1 MNEPLPVMVWIHG
14 GKFES
19 GAGGTDLYHGSVL
32 AAEGQVVVVTINYR
46 LGALGFLAT
55 AKLDGNM
62 GFQAQRLALQWVQKN
77 IAGFGGNPGRVTI
90 FGENAGGTSVAAHVA
105 SPASKGLF
113 HAAIVQSDPWPAR
126 LNTRARGQDTAY
138 RFAKALACDVNDVA
152 CMRSKSVDEV
162 YHAQNVANGQFF
174 PLHIFD
180 GFMHWTPTVGTPE
193 LPEQPM
199 QTIMHNRHNNV
210 PMMLGS
216 VQEEAVEFIMGG
228 KAINKVSYAGILLG
242 LYHTRAKD
250 VMELYPLPKD
260 SDDCRMIFA
269 SVITDHL
276 FACAHRRAARAVV
289 DTAGHAHLYRYNQTL
304 SFDGWGKMQ
313 YCNGHACHGV
323 ELPYL
328 FNTVEEDA
336 GAADARREEAG
347 AADRPVL
354 EQLCALGQPERRAQ
368 QCGTAMAR
376 VFGGRGA
383 GAGAAGAGCAAD
395 AAPGQETVRLLGH
408 DVLRRGGGA
417 AAVRAGVAAGAEHA
431 GGVIRV

>member
-90 FGENAGGTSVAAHVA
+90 FGENAGSTSVAAHVA

-126 LNTRARGQDTAY
+126 LKTRARGQDTAY

-289 DTAGHAHLYRYNQTL
+289 DTAGHAYLYRYNQTL

-328 FNTVEEDA
+328 FNTVEE
-336 GAADARREEAG
+336 
-347 AADRPVL
+347 VMQV
-354 EQLCALGQPERRAQ
+354 QLTPGEKKLALLTGQYWSNFAHSGNPNDGPSSVAQ
-368 QCGTAMAR
+368 QWPGYS
-376 VFGGRGA
+376 
-383 GAGAAGAGCAAD
+383 AD
-395 AAPGQETVRLLGH
+395 GEQEQVLQAPGARQTPHLDKKQCDFWDTMFYDEAEAQQRFERVWPQ
-408 DVLRRGGGA
+408 VLSML
-417 AAVRAGVAAGAEHA
+417 AE
-431 GGVIRV
+431 